1 MERDWFKRV
10 PVPERP
16 APCQTALHRV
26 FTSALLTNHFLHPT
40 LSHAPTIV
48 PTANSQEQPKLGV
61 IPQHISLA
69 MSKSEFQHLA
79 SSIVDNRKRGT
90 VGAFLEEKMKAE
102 AKLSFVSA
110 YFTIHAYQQ
119 LKDKL
124 DHIGSLRFLFGEP
137 AFIRSLAGEQSNQRK
152 AEILDES
159 LSVSLETQL
168 SQKKAALE
176 CAEWFRE
183 KAEIRS
189 MVRPN
194 FLHGKLYLIE
204 QSNGV
209 KEAIAGSANF
219 TVNGL
224 GLGGTPNME
233 LNLIVNDRRD
243 LDDLENWFDDVWNDD
258 TGLVEDV
265 KVRVLEYLSALS
277 AENQPQFIY
286 YKTLFHLFGNYL
298 SEQKE
303 NQLLAQ
309 HGAFYTSE
317 IWQMLYDFQ
326 KDGVRGAINK
336 INKHNGCIIADS
348 VGLGKTFE
356 ALAVIKYFENLNHNV
371 LVLCPKNLAANW
383 TIYQSRKF
391 NSLSP
396 FQKDKFNYS
405 VLYHTD
411 MGRIS
416 GTSQADGFDFENF
429 NWGAYDLVVIDESH
443 NFRGN
448 PMERVKEDGSTK
460 WNRAKWLMEKVIR
473 EGLKTKVL
481 LLSAT
486 PVNNDLRDLRNQLL
500 LLTEGKADA
509 LFEKANI
516 RNIASTLETAQKRF
530 TLWAD
535 RKKNPQRSV
544 RQLLEQLDTSF
555 FRLLDELTI
564 ARSRQ
569 HIKSFYNLD
578 AIGGFAERLKP
589 LSIYSEVDTMNRF
602 ATFDSLNEQISK
614 YKLTIFNPFAYVH
627 KNKQDK
633 YARPGT
639 NQDFGFEQSTREHFL
654 IGMMKVNF
662 LKRLESS
669 IESFEISI
677 DRTIRKIDELMDQ
690 IKKFRASKKTSENLS
705 LYDYEP
711 NEAERAENDEDEEQ
725 WQVGKKL
732 KYDLADLR
740 LTDWLKD
747 LDQDRTAL
755 ITLFNF
761 ANAITPERDAK
772 LKQLKDTIAN
782 KIRHPINEGNR
793 KILVFTAFSD
803 TASYLYDNLQAW
815 VKNEFGLES
824 ALITGTS
831 TKTTFGKNEFGHI
844 LTNFSP
850 RSKHRARKASMPQQ
864 GEIDILI
871 ATDAISEG
879 QNLQDCD
886 YLINYDIHWNPVRII
901 QRFGRIDRLGSQ
913 NQRIQLV
920 NFWAT
925 KDLDKYINLKNR
937 VEARMALVDVTATGE
952 ENLLNTEQLE
962 ELIEDDLK
970 YRNQQLKRLKEEV
983 LDLEEMS
990 ESVSLTDFTL
1000 DDFRQ
1005 DLTNFLNVH
1014 KEALAAA
1021 PMGLYAV
1028 VPAPASNH
1036 PAYQH
1041 KPFSELEKSTIQPG
1055 VIFCLRQKV
1064 ETEPSE
1070 TVNPL
1075 QPFFLVYIRNDGT
1088 VRFNY
1093 TNSKQVLEIFRL
1105 LCEGQTEPLED
1116 LCQNFNRATDNGNE
1130 MAVYAELLKQAVAE
1144 ITSVYKKRSTA
1155 KLTLDR
1161 NAVIAPRS
1169 QQISSLADFELV
1181 TWLVIQ

>member
-1 MERDWFKRV
+1 
-10 PVPERP
+10 
-16 APCQTALHRV
+16 
-26 FTSALLTNHFLHPT
+26 
-40 LSHAPTIV
+40 
-48 PTANSQEQPKLGV
+48 
-61 IPQHISLA
+61 
-69 MSKSEFQHLA
+69 MSKSEAKYLA

-90 VGAFLEEKMKAE
+90 VGEFLAGHIKPDAR
-102 AKLSFVSA
+102 LSFVSA
-110 YFTIHAYQQ
+110 YFTIHAYQR
-119 LKDKL
+119 LKDGLGK
-124 DHIGSLRFLFGEP
+124 IGSLRFLFGEP
-137 AFIRSLAGEQSNQRK
+137 AFISSLAGEQSNQRK

-159 LSVSLETQL
+159 LSIPIQAQL
-168 SQKKAALE
+168 SQKRAAIE
-176 CAEWFRE
+176 CADWFRE

-204 QSNGV
+204 QANGV

-243 LDDLENWFDDVWNDD
+243 LEDLESWFDDVWNDD

-265 KVRVLEYLSALS
+265 KERVLEYLSTLS

-303 NQLLAQ
+303 NQLLDPQ
-309 HGAFYTSE
+309 GKFYDSE
-317 IWQMLYDFQ
+317 IWHMLYDFQ

-356 ALAVIKYFENLNHNV
+356 ALAVIKYFENLNYNV

-383 TIYQSRKF
+383 TIYQSKKN

-396 FQKDKFNYS
+396 FQQDKFNYS

-411 MGRIS
+411 LGRIS
-416 GTSQADGFDFENF
+416 GTSNADGFDFENF

-448 PMERVKEDGSTK
+448 PMEKTRDDGSTK

-486 PVNNDLRDLRNQLL
+486 PVNNDLRDLRNQVLL
-500 LLTEGKADA
+500 ITEGKSDA
-509 LFEKANI
+509 LFEKTNI
-516 RNIASTLETAQKRF
+516 KNIASTLETAQKRF
-530 TLWAD
+530 TTWAD
-535 RKKNPQRSV
+535 RKKNPNRSV
-544 RQLLEQLDTSF
+544 KQLLEQLDTSF

-564 ARSRQ
+564 ARSRK
-569 HIKSFYNLD
+569 HIKSFYDLE
-578 AIGGFAERLKP
+578 AIGGFSERLKP
-589 LSIYSEVDTMNRF
+589 ISIYAEVDTMNRF
-602 ATFDSLNEQISK
+602 ATFDSLNDQISK
-614 YKLTIFNPFAYVH
+614 YKLSIFNPFAYVH
-627 KNKQDK
+627 KNKRDK
-633 YARPGT
+633 YERPGM
-639 NQDFGFEQSTREHFL
+639 NRGFGFEQSTREHFL

-669 IESFEISI
+669 IESFEISV
-677 DRTIRKIDELMDQ
+677 DRTIRKIDQLMDQ
-690 IKKFRASKKTSENLS
+690 IKAFQASKKISENLS
-705 LYDYEP
+705 LYDLEP
-711 NEAERAENDEDEEQ
+711 TEDEREENSEEEEQ

-740 LTDWLKD
+740 LNDWLKD

-761 ANAITPERDAK
+761 ANAITPDRDAK
-772 LKQLKDTIAN
+772 LKQLKDRIAE
-782 KIRHPINEGNR
+782 KINHPINDNN
-793 KILVFTAFSD
+793 KKVIVFTAFSD
-803 TASYLYDNLQAW
+803 TASYLYDNLLTWAKTELG
-815 VKNEFGLES
+815 VEL
-824 ALITGTS
+824 ALITGTF

-850 RSKHRARKASMPQQ
+850 RSKHRARKASMPQT

-871 ATDAISEG
+871 ATDSISEG

-913 NQRIQLV
+913 NKQIQMV

-952 ENLLNTEQLE
+952 ENILNTEQLE
-962 ELIEDDLK
+962 DLIEEDLK

-983 LDLEEMS
+983 LDLEEMN

-1005 DLTNFLNVH
+1005 DLVNFLNVH
-1014 KEALAAA
+1014 KDALAAA
-1021 PMGLYAV
+1021 PLGLYAV

-1036 PAYQH
+1036 SAYQN
-1041 KPFSELEKSTIQPG
+1041 KTFSELEKNTIQPG
-1055 VIFCLRQKV
+1055 VVFCLRHKT
-1064 ETEPSE
+1064 EIEPSE

-1075 QPFFLVYIRNDGT
+1075 QPFFLVYIRDDGT

-1105 LCEGQTEPLED
+1105 LCEGHTEPFDD
-1116 LCQNFNRATDNGNE
+1116 LCKIFNQATENGSE
-1130 MAVYAELLKQAVAE
+1130 MTTYSELMKKAVAE
-1144 ITSVYKKRSTA
+1144 ITSVYKKRSAA

-1169 QQISSLADFELV
+1169 QQISGIADFELI
-1181 TWLVIQ
+1181 TWLIIQ

>member
-1 MERDWFKRV
+1 
-10 PVPERP
+10 
-16 APCQTALHRV
+16 
-26 FTSALLTNHFLHPT
+26 
-40 LSHAPTIV
+40 
-48 PTANSQEQPKLGV
+48 
-61 IPQHISLA
+61 
-69 MSKSEFQHLA
+69 MSKSESKYLA

-90 VGAFLEEKMKAE
+90 VGAFLEEKIKPE

-124 DHIGSLRFLFGEP
+124 DKSSSLRFLFGEP
-137 AFIRSLAGEQSNQRK
+137 AFIRALAGEHSNQRK

-159 LSVSLETQL
+159 LSIPIQAQL
-168 SQKKAALE
+168 SQKRAALE

-204 QSNGV
+204 QANGV

-224 GLGGTPNME
+224 GLGGTPNLE
-233 LNLIVNDRRD
+233 LNLIVNDKRD
-243 LDDLENWFDDVWNDD
+243 LDDLESWFDDVWNDE

-265 KVRVLEYLSALS
+265 KERVLEYLIALS
-277 AENQPQFIY
+277 AENQSQFIY

-303 NQLLAQ
+303 NQLLDPQ
-309 HGAFYTSE
+309 GKFYDSE
-317 IWQMLYDFQ
+317 IWNMLYDFQ

-356 ALAVIKYFENLNHNV
+356 ALAVIKYFENLNAKV

-383 TIYQSRKF
+383 TIYQSGKYHA
-391 NSLSP
+391 LSP

-411 MGRIS
+411 MGRKVGKS
-416 GTSQADGFDFENF
+416 DADRIDFEEF
-429 NWGAYDLVVIDESH
+429 KWGAFDLVVIDESH

-448 PMERVKEDGSTK
+448 PMERTTPDGDVK
-460 WNRAKWLMEKVIR
+460 WNRAKWLMEKVIK

-486 PVNNDLRDLRNQLL
+486 PVNNDLRDLRNQILL
-500 LLTEGKADA
+500 MTEGKSEA
-509 LFEKANI
+509 LLEKANI
-516 RNIASTLETAQKRF
+516 KNISSTLETAQKRF
-530 TLWAD
+530 TMWAD
-535 RKKNPQRSV
+535 RKKNPNRSV
-544 RQLLEQLDTSF
+544 KQLLEQLDTSF

-564 ARSRQ
+564 ARSRK

-578 AIGGFAERLKP
+578 AIGGFSERLKP
-589 LSIYSEVDTMNRF
+589 KSIYAEIDTMDHF
-602 ATFDSLNEQISK
+602 PSFEAITHQINQ
-614 YKLTIFNPFAYVH
+614 YKLSLFNPFEYVH
-627 KNKQDK
+627 KYKRDK
-633 YARPGT
+633 YEHAGIQR
-639 NQDFGFEQSTREHFL
+639 DFGFGQGKREHFL
-654 IGMMKVNF
+654 IGMMRVNF

-677 DRTIRKIDELMDQ
+677 DRTIGRIDKLINQ
-690 IKKFRASKKTSENLS
+690 IKQFQSSKKTSQPLS
-705 LYDYEP
+705 FDFEP
-711 NEAERAENDEDEEQ
+711 NEDEREEDTAEEEQ

-740 LTDWLKD
+740 LSDWKRD
-747 LDQDRTAL
+747 LELDRMAL
-755 ITLFNF
+755 IALSYL
-761 ANAITPERDAK
+761 AHAITPDRDAK
-772 LKQLKDTIAN
+772 LKQLKETIAN
-782 KIRHPINEGNR
+782 KLKYPINEGN
-793 KILVFTAFSD
+793 KKVIVFTAFSD

-815 VKNEFGLES
+815 AKNELGLDI
-824 ALITGTS
+824 ALITGTF
-831 TKTTFGKNEFGHI
+831 TKTTFGKNEFGNI

-850 RSKHRARKASMPQQ
+850 RSKHRARKASMPQTS
-864 GEIDILI
+864 EIDILI
-871 ATDAISEG
+871 ATDSISEG

-886 YLINYDIHWNPVRII
+886 FLINYDIHWNPVRII

-913 NQRIQLV
+913 NKQIQLV

-952 ENLLNTEQLE
+952 ENILSNDQVED
-962 ELIEDDLK
+962 LIEEDLK
-970 YRNQQLKRLKEEV
+970 YRNQQLKRLKEEA

-1021 PMGLYAV
+1021 PLGLYAV
-1028 VPAPASNH
+1028 VPAPEANH
-1036 PAYQH
+1036 RAYQH
-1041 KPFSELEKSTIQPG
+1041 KTFSELEKGTIQPG
-1055 VIFCLRQKV
+1055 VIFCLRQKT
-1064 ETEPSE
+1064 ETEPSK

-1075 QPFFLVYIRNDGT
+1075 QPYFLVYIRNDGT

-1116 LCQNFNRATDNGNE
+1116 LCKLFNRATDNGND
-1130 MAVYAELLKQAVAE
+1130 MTVYADLLKKAVAE
-1144 ITSVYKKRSTA
+1144 ISSVYKKRSAA

-1169 QQISSLADFELV
+1169 QQVNSIADFELV

>member
-1 MERDWFKRV
+1 M
-10 PVPERP
+10 
-16 APCQTALHRV
+16 
-26 FTSALLTNHFLHPT
+26 
-40 LSHAPTIV
+40 
-48 PTANSQEQPKLGV
+48 
-61 IPQHISLA
+61 
-69 MSKSEFQHLA
+69 
-79 SSIVDNRKRGT
+79 
-90 VGAFLEEKMKAE
+90 
-102 AKLSFVSA
+102 
-110 YFTIHAYQQ
+110 
-119 LKDKL
+119 
-124 DHIGSLRFLFGEP
+124 FGEP
-137 AFIRSLAGEQSNQRK
+137 AFIRALAGEHSNQRK

-159 LSVSLETQL
+159 LSIPIQAQL
-168 SQKKAALE
+168 SQKRAALE

-204 QSNGV
+204 QANGV

-224 GLGGTPNME
+224 GLGGTPNLE
-233 LNLIVNDRRD
+233 LNLIVNDKRD
-243 LDDLENWFDDVWNDD
+243 LDDLESWFDDVWNDE

-265 KVRVLEYLSALS
+265 KERVLEYLIALS
-277 AENQPQFIY
+277 AENQSQFIY

-303 NQLLAQ
+303 NQLLDPQ
-309 HGAFYTSE
+309 GKFYDSE
-317 IWQMLYDFQ
+317 IWNMLYDFQ

-356 ALAVIKYFENLNHNV
+356 ALAVIKYFENLNAKV

-383 TIYQSRKF
+383 TIYQSGKYHA
-391 NSLSP
+391 LSP

-411 MGRIS
+411 MGRKVGKS
-416 GTSQADGFDFENF
+416 DADRIDFEEF
-429 NWGAYDLVVIDESH
+429 KWGAFDLVVIDESH

-448 PMERVKEDGSTK
+448 PMERTTPDGDVK
-460 WNRAKWLMEKVIR
+460 WNRAKWLMEKVIK

-486 PVNNDLRDLRNQLL
+486 PVNNDLRDLRNQILL
-500 LLTEGKADA
+500 MTEGKSEA
-509 LFEKANI
+509 LLEKANI
-516 RNIASTLETAQKRF
+516 KNISSTLETAQKRF
-530 TLWAD
+530 TMWAD
-535 RKKNPQRSV
+535 RKKNPNRSV
-544 RQLLEQLDTSF
+544 KQLLEQLDTSF

-564 ARSRQ
+564 ARSRK

-578 AIGGFAERLKP
+578 AIGGFSERLKP
-589 LSIYSEVDTMNRF
+589 KSIYAEIDTMDHF
-602 ATFDSLNEQISK
+602 PSFEAITHQINQ
-614 YKLTIFNPFAYVH
+614 YKLSLFNPFEYVH
-627 KNKQDK
+627 KYKRDK
-633 YARPGT
+633 YEHAGIQR
-639 NQDFGFEQSTREHFL
+639 DFGFGQGKREHFL
-654 IGMMKVNF
+654 IGMMRVNF

-677 DRTIRKIDELMDQ
+677 DRTIGRIDKLINQ
-690 IKKFRASKKTSENLS
+690 IKQFQSSKKTSQPLS
-705 LYDYEP
+705 FDFEP
-711 NEAERAENDEDEEQ
+711 NEDEREEDTAEEEQ

-740 LTDWLKD
+740 LSDWKRD
-747 LDQDRTAL
+747 LELDRMAL
-755 ITLFNF
+755 IALSYL
-761 ANAITPERDAK
+761 AHAITPDRDAK
-772 LKQLKDTIAN
+772 LKQLKETIAD
-782 KIRHPINEGNR
+782 KLKYPINEGN
-793 KILVFTAFSD
+793 KKVIVFTAFSD

-815 VKNEFGLES
+815 AKNELGLDI
-824 ALITGTS
+824 ALITGTF
-831 TKTTFGKNEFGHI
+831 TKTTFGKNEFGNI

-850 RSKHRARKASMPQQ
+850 RSKHRARKASMPQTS
-864 GEIDILI
+864 EIDILI
-871 ATDAISEG
+871 ATDSISEG

-886 YLINYDIHWNPVRII
+886 FLINYDIHWNPVRII

-913 NQRIQLV
+913 NKQIQLV

-952 ENLLNTEQLE
+952 ENILSNDQVED
-962 ELIEDDLK
+962 LIEEDLK
-970 YRNQQLKRLKEEV
+970 YRNQQLKRLKEEA

-1021 PMGLYAV
+1021 PLGLYAV
-1028 VPAPASNH
+1028 VPAPEANH
-1036 PAYQH
+1036 RAYQH
-1041 KPFSELEKSTIQPG
+1041 KTFSELEKGTIQPG
-1055 VIFCLRQKV
+1055 VIFCLRQKT

-1075 QPFFLVYIRNDGT
+1075 QPYFLVYIRNDGT

-1116 LCQNFNRATDNGNE
+1116 LCKLFNRATDNGND
-1130 MAVYAELLKQAVAE
+1130 MTVYADLLKKAVAE
-1144 ITSVYKKRSTA
+1144 ISSVYKKRSAA

-1169 QQISSLADFELV
+1169 QQISSIADFELV